1 MLKSQFPQVKIIAL
15 KKNYGFAEG
24 YNKAMHHI
32 HSPYVVLLNSDVEV
46 SENWLEPLIEFA
58 DEHPDV
64 AAIQPKIR
72 SLRNRDYFEHA
83 GASGG
88 FSDKY
93 GFPYCRG
100 RIFATLE
107 KDNGQYDE
115 IHEIFWASGA
125 AFFTR
130 TRDYIEAGGLDRNFF
145 AHMEEIDLCWRY
157 KLMNKSVFC
166 VPQSVVY
173 HLGGATL
180 DVENPKKPY
189 LNFPNNRLM
198 LHKNIPGH

>member
-1 MLKSQFPQVKIIAL
+1 MKEVKKVSVVILNWNGASLLREYLPSVIKHSPEEIARVVVADNGSTDDSISMLKSQFPQVKIIAL

-88 FSDKY
+88 FIDKY

-115 IHEIFWASGA
+115 IHEIFWA
-125 AFFTR
+125 
-130 TRDYIEAGGLDRNFF
+130 
-145 AHMEEIDLCWRY
+145 
-157 KLMNKSVFC
+157 
-166 VPQSVVY
+166 
-173 HLGGATL
+173 
-180 DVENPKKPY
+180 
-189 LNFPNNRLM
+189 
-198 LHKNIPGH
+198 